1 MFWHQNDLSC
11 FRIWCLWLNF
21 SPSDHLLNFPPSYEK
36 ARIPMEL
43 ASFSLSTAS
52 SNNLKWKSSSN
63 LWTISVIIWLF
74 PHKERWKGAIICNV
88 HIWIGENS
96 IKVLFVKIKLAPSSF
111 HLRADS
117 RTCWKYRS
125 GQDSRE
131 CTHSPGLGS
140 FESSGISRLIICL
153 IMFWLVSVIFDVWEV
168 LLCDVTFCR
177 MSPPISTH
185 PRRHL

>member
-1 MFWHQNDLSC
+1 MTYHVEAKIPG

-74 PHKERWKGAIICNV
+74 PHKERWNGAIICNV

-96 IKVLFVKIKLAPSSF
+96 TKVLLVGDKTCPILVPSFRLAYLLEISIRSRFQGMYVLTVPVSAALS
-111 HLRADS
+111 HLA
-117 RTCWKYRS
+117 
-125 GQDSRE
+125 
-131 CTHSPGLGS
+131 SPG
-140 FESSGISRLIICL
+140 
-153 IMFWLVSVIFDVWEV
+153 WLYA
-168 LLCDVTFCR
+168 
-177 MSPPISTH
+177 
-185 PRRHL
+185 